1 MRSGRRRW
9 GSSLSN
15 YEVLIFDWDGTLV
28 DSIGRIVESIDM
40 AADICGLPRRDE
52 ARVKGII
59 GLAMPEAVASL
70 YPDLTDPKV
79 VEVFRRAY
87 GEHYLT
93 LETEPSALYPGVART
108 LQMFRDRGH
117 VLAVATGKGRA
128 GLDRALAAQG
138 WEDFFDITRC
148 ADETA
153 SKPDPLMLHEILAH
167 CGVRSTR
174 ALMVGD
180 SVFDLQMASRAGL
193 DSVAVTYGAQPAEIL
208 LACSPR
214 LAVNEFSEVGD
225 WLNSVSIAEVEN
237 YVG

>member
-1 MRSGRRRW
+1 MNS
-9 GSSLSN
+9 

-28 DSIGRIVESIDM
+28 DSIGRIVESIGF
-40 AADICGLPRRDE
+40 AAGVCGLPRRDDVQ
-52 ARVKGII
+52 VKGII
-59 GLAMPEAVASL
+59 GLALPGAITTL
-70 YPDLTDPKV
+70 YPDVADPEM

-87 GEHYLT
+87 GEHYLA
-93 LETEPSALYPGVART
+93 LEREPSALYRGVAQT
-108 LQMFRDRGH
+108 LQALRDRGH

-153 SKPDPLMLHEILAH
+153 GKPDPLMIHEILAY
-167 CGVRSTR
+167 CRVRPER

-180 SVFDLQMASRAGL
+180 SVFDLQMAHRAGV

-214 LAVNEFSEVGD
+214 LAVNEFSEIGD
-225 WLNSVSIAEVEN
+225 WLNSVSIAEVED